1 MLAARDKDTIMTDGR
16 LGTTLSGRLETIG
29 DSAHADASPFA
40 RLVLGAIESANAIL
54 TDTSRDVEQETA
66 QLSELFNRLSDHSQD
81 QVEQLGGLVGQIN
94 AIEHDGKSYRLTDL
108 TELFETAL
116 DQVTQRVTILSKQ
129 GISLIYSL
137 DAIIEQMQDLDACV
151 TEIEGIN
158 RQGRLLSLNAQI
170 ESGRAGAA
178 GAGFQV
184 VATEMHNMSTRIDSL
199 SERMRE
205 NIDTV
210 RKQVEQVIESI
221 RTEYSQLS
229 DVGSMDM
236 SVQAGAKEQLALLLE
251 QLLQRDER
259 LTGVLDRSAEMSNR
273 IRDEVREVVISMQF
287 QDRMTQRT
295 DAVLSALDAILG
307 FMRTHPGQF
316 TDADACARVSRE
328 IVDTIPLSDVRSVF
342 AGNLLGDDASSPADA
357 PVIEETSSEDGNIV
371 LF

>member
-1 MLAARDKDTIMTDGR
+1 MLVVRDEGAIMTDGM
-16 LGTTLSGRLETIG
+16 LGTTLSGRMDSIGET
-29 DSAHADASPFA
+29 AHADASPFA

-54 TDTSRDVEQETA
+54 AETSRDVEQETA

-81 QVEQLGGLVGQIN
+81 QVEHLGDLVGQFN
-94 AIEHDGKSYRLTDL
+94 AIEHDGKSYQLTDL
-108 TELFETAL
+108 TGLFETAL

-259 LTGVLDRSAEMSNR
+259 MTGVLDRSAEMSSQ

-295 DAVLSALDAILG
+295 GAVLTALDAILD
-307 FMRTHPGQF
+307 FMRSHPGRF
-316 TDADACARVSRE
+316 TDDEACSRVSRE
-328 IVDTIPLSDVRSVF
+328 IVDAISLSDVRTVF
-342 AGNLLGDDASSPADA
+342 AGNLLESEGEAPAVETVVEDSPSD
-357 PVIEETSSEDGNIV
+357 DGNIV